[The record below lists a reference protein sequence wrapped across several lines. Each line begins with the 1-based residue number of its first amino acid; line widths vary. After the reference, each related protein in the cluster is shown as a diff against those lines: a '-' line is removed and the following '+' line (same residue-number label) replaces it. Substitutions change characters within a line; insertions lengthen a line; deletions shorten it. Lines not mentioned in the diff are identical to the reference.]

1 MSALANCSEYR
12 ELISASLDGA
22 LTPEDQEKLDAHL
35 SECPDCRAMW
45 EQLSA
50 LEPELMELSEPSE
63 GFADRV
69 LAAAETLEQDIPFTN
84 LPQDRKP
91 GRETLRRVN
100 AWWKPIGVIAAC
112 CVFVLGGGWFVTH
125 MWSAGSAAPSET
137 TQATGKAEE
146 YSAAAG
152 ADDAAALPD
161 PDEERPVVTAR
172 LTLDGRTYVQSSTA
186 AGLPDSFSAEGEL
199 TEEQAGNSGMAGHS
213 YFTRP
218 EEPGTCWVEA
228 FDADGEPYYQIWTAE
243 N

>member
-22 LTPEDQEKLDAHL
+22 LTPEEQEKLDAHL
-35 SECPDCRAMW
+35 SECPDCRTMW

-69 LAAAETLEQDIPFTN
+69 LAAAETLEQDVPFTN

-91 GRETLRRVN
+91 GKETLRRVN

-125 MWSAGSAAPSET
+125 MWNAGSAAPSET
-137 TQATGKAEE
+137 AQATGKAEE

-161 PDEERPVVTAR
+161 SDEERPVVTDR
-172 LTLDGRTYVQSSTA
+172 LTLDGRTYVQHSNA
-186 AGLPDSFSAEGEL
+186 AELPDSFSAEGEL

-213 YFTRP
+213 YFTSL

-228 FDADGEPYYQIWTAE
+228 FDADGEPYYQVWAME

>member
-22 LTPEDQEKLDAHL
+22 LTPEEQEKLDAHL
-35 SECPDCRAMW
+35 SECPDCRTMW

-63 GFADRV
+63 GFANRV
-69 LAAAETLEQDIPFTN
+69 LAAAETLEQDVPFTN

-91 GRETLRRVN
+91 GKETLRRVN
-100 AWWKPIGVIAAC
+100 AWWKPISVIADC

-125 MWSAGSAAPSET
+125 MWNAGSAAPSET
-137 TQATGKAEE
+137 W
-146 YSAAAG
+146 
-152 ADDAAALPD
+152 
-161 PDEERPVVTAR
+161 
-172 LTLDGRTYVQSSTA
+172 LTLDGRTYVQRSNA
-186 AGLPDSFSAEGEL
+186 AELPDSFSAEGEL

-213 YFTRP
+213 YFTSL

-228 FDADGEPYYQIWTAE
+228 FDADGEPYYQVWAME